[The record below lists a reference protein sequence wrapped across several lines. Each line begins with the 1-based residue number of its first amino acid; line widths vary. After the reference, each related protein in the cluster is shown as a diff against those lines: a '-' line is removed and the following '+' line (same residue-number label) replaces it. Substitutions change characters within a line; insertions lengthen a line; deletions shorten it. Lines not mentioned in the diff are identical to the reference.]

1 MERKTSRN
9 LYLIGILLAVVGV
22 ILSIAGA
29 ASGLGG
35 LTAAANSDATGGNVG
50 LAGFGILTIIAFA
63 ALIIAGILGLIAWV
77 GALIKT
83 ARLSQWLWFVLLII
97 LSWTGIMMLIYIFA
111 GPTEAKLPVAV

>member
-9 LYLIGILLAVVGV
+9 LYLIGLLLVVVGV

-50 LAGFGILTIIAFA
+50 LAGFGVLTIIAFA
-63 ALIIAGILGLIAWV
+63 ALIIAGVLVLIAWV

-83 ARLSQWLWFVLLII
+83 ATLARWGWFTVLLL
-97 LSWTGIMMLIYIFA
+97 LSGFLIPMLIYIFA
-111 GPTEAKLPVAV
+111 GPTERAVPAVA